1 MRPRNYL
8 KGNGKML
15 VAGYIFSAINYIVYC
30 VGRFKKNKSTIL
42 IFSLASKL
50 TTLISL
56 YCFGSLSGAYIFAI
70 DIVDT
75 ILCNLNEKYQWNI
88 KWIYFITT
96 AGKYIVSS
104 FTFFFFFSILQLTQ
118 STLNPFAA
126 WYLNP
131 QKMRIIGIIGA
142 MCALGQLLL
151 LGNYMG
157 LLEIA
162 VIIANIVS
170 WSKYK
175 NAYTENATTQEA

>member
-75 ILCNLNEKYQWNI
+75 IL
-88 KWIYFITT
+88 
-96 AGKYIVSS
+96 
-104 FTFFFFFSILQLTQ
+104 
-118 STLNPFAA
+118 
-126 WYLNP
+126 
-131 QKMRIIGIIGA
+131 
-142 MCALGQLLL
+142 
-151 LGNYMG
+151 
-157 LLEIA
+157 
-162 VIIANIVS
+162 
-170 WSKYK
+170 
-175 NAYTENATTQEA
+175 